1 VTSPISPD
9 SAAQMNQSCFCI
21 GTDVGLARTHL
32 EQLLA
37 TSARS
42 KLPGDTHANLFSEL
56 SVFISDDQLAA
67 MQKVIKTIRAV
78 VALPAWQQQ
87 ALREAPATASTDPG
101 FESAFTAYD
110 FHLDTDGPR
119 LIEINTNA
127 GGALLCASA
136 SKNLQR
142 SATAPVDC
150 LQSPV
155 ILTNV
160 EAVFVD
166 MFVSPFQ
173 AKYPGR
179 SLRRIAIVDD
189 QPTEQ
194 YLYPEFLLFRNLF
207 RQAGIDT
214 VIAEASALV
223 WQDGELLVD
232 NQPIDAVYNR
242 LTDFYLEA
250 TGHDALRQAWL
261 SQQVLVTPHPHG
273 HALLANK
280 RNLVRL
286 TDPDWLATQGIDAQA
301 RQILLE
307 SIPQCRMVNS
317 MPADWWWE
325 QRVDWFFKPACGYGG
340 KGTYRG
346 SKLTRRVFNE
356 IIFNEVPLKEVK
368 ANNYIAQRF
377 VAPSLRRT
385 SGSADGTDLKVDL
398 RCFVH
403 GDDIILVAARLYQGQ
418 TTNFRTIGGGF
429 APVFV
434 PGTVGNPESAG
445 YICE

>member
-1 VTSPISPD
+1 MTSPD
-9 SAAQMNQSCFCI
+9 VAARLNQSCFCI
-21 GTDVGLARTHL
+21 GTDVGLAQANL
-32 EQLLA
+32 EQLITA
-37 TSARS
+37 SGGS
-42 KLPGDTHANLFSEL
+42 MMPGDTHANLFSEL
-56 SVFISDDQLAA
+56 SVFISGDQLAA
-67 MQKVIKTIRAV
+67 MGNVIRAIRTV
-78 VALPAWQQQ
+78 VTLPAWREQ
-87 ALREAPATASTDPG
+87 ALQETPASANVDPG

-136 SKNLQR
+136 AKNLQR
-142 SATAPVDC
+142 SKSAPVDC

-166 MFVSPFQ
+166 MFVAPFRS
-173 AKYPGR
+173 KYPGR
-179 SLRRIAIVDD
+179 PLRRIAIVDD
-189 QPTEQ
+189 HPKEQ
-194 YLYPEFLLFRNLF
+194 YLYPEFLLFGKLF
-207 RQAGIDT
+207 AQTGIDT
-214 VIAEASALV
+214 VVADAGSLV
-223 WQDGELLVD
+223 WQDGELLAD
-232 NQPIDAVYNR
+232 GQPVDAVYNR
-242 LTDFYLEA
+242 LTDFYLDDTA
-250 TGHDALRQAWL
+250 HHALRQAWL
-261 SQQVLVTPHPHG
+261 SQAVLITPHPHG

-286 TDPDWLATQGIDAQA
+286 TDADWLAAHGVDAHI

-307 SIPQCRMVNS
+307 GIPQCRLLDS
-317 MPADWWWE
+317 MPGDWWWE
-325 QRVDWFFKPACGYGG
+325 HRAEWFFKPASGYGG

-356 IIFNEVPLKEVK
+356 ISSNRTSSSKISDND
-368 ANNYIAQRF
+368 YIAQRF

-385 SGSADGTDLKVDL
+385 ADSVDGTDLKVDL

-434 PGTVGNPESAG
+434 PGMDGKKDSVDC
-445 YICE
+445 ICE